1 MEQSEAPN
9 SMKANPPR
17 DPTTPAQG
25 LMRGA
30 GVVEGRLLHHS
41 GRLLHHSSRMP
52 GILPT
57 HRARAFGEAF
67 GVGSDN
73 YDEFRLGEKGLNDL
87 SRNVGKP
94 VVTTIEPI
102 SQPFVVDAHQM
113 QDSGV

>member
-1 MEQSEAPN
+1 
-9 SMKANPPR
+9 
-17 DPTTPAQG
+17 
-25 LMRGA
+25 MRG

-41 GRLLHHSSRMP
+41 ASVLRVLA
-52 GILPT
+52 T
-57 HRARAFGEAF
+57 HGPRAFGESF

-73 YDEFRLGEKGLNDL
+73 YDEFRLGEKSLDDL

>member
-1 MEQSEAPN
+1 M
-9 SMKANPPR
+9 
-17 DPTTPAQG
+17 PAIEG
-25 LMRGA
+25 F
-30 GVVEGRLLHHS
+30 VEGRLFLQCTT
-41 GRLLHHSSRMP
+41 RVP

-57 HRARAFGEAF
+57 HGTRAFGEAF

-73 YDEFRLGEKGLNDL
+73 CDEFRLGEKSLDDL